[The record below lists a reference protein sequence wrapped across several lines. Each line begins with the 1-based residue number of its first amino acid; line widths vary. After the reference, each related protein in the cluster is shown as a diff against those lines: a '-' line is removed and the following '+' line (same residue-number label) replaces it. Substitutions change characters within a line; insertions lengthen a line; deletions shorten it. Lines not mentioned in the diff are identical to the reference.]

1 MPAPPHIDLVAKL
14 NRAHARPDYD
24 IFAGDQ
30 RVGRVYLMHTTSKS
44 ESWWWGLNEVM
55 VDSTIGV
62 PIKGYTDSLPKAQFS
77 LNVQSMAGMGASAS
91 VVGPESQAG
100 YTRLFAGWNGREVR

>member
-1 MPAPPHIDLVAKL
+1 MPEPPHIDLVAKL

-30 RVGRVYLMHTTSKS
+30 RVGRIYLMHQSSKA
-44 ESWWWGLNEVM
+44 ESWLWSLNSVM

-62 PIKGYTDSLPKAQFS
+62 PIKGYTDSLPKAQESFRS
-77 LNVQSMAGMGASAS
+77 TFNRWLEWARTLPSRDLKHKQVWIELRKMGAA
-91 VVGPESQAG
+91 
-100 YTRLFAGWNGREVR
+100 

>member
-30 RVGRVYLMHTTSKS
+30 RVGRIYLMHQSS
-44 ESWWWGLNEVM
+44 QAESWLWSLNAVT

-62 PIKGYTDSLPKAQFS
+62 PIKGSADSLQKAQEAFRITFNRWLEWARALPS
-77 LNVQSMAGMGASAS
+77 WDLKRKQVWIELKKMSA
-91 VVGPESQAG
+91 V
-100 YTRLFAGWNGREVR
+100 